1 MNEENKTLY
10 DTSII
15 TENDSILDFKSP
27 KQFSKTKLTEFNHFN
42 GHQKKKTSIKFKNF
56 IKTHGDKKKKKE
68 QEKKRHSQESQ
79 SFIESSFFKFENNC
93 DDKNSNSDVKVA
105 LVCPLC
111 FKTFKDLN
119 SRALH
124 MKICAYKNNISTKK
138 LLDAIDLQKRQE
150 DERKSLGLLV
160 APIVQD
166 KKKSISYR
174 VCIFLY

>member
-1 MNEENKTLY
+1 M
-10 DTSII
+10 
-15 TENDSILDFKSP
+15 
-27 KQFSKTKLTEFNHFN
+27 
-42 GHQKKKTSIKFKNF
+42 
-56 IKTHGDKKKKKE
+56 
-68 QEKKRHSQESQ
+68 QESQ

-93 DDKNSNSDVKVA
+93 NSKNSNSDVKVA

-138 LLDAIDLQKRQE
+138 LLDAIELQKRQE

-160 APIVQD
+160 APIVQN
-166 KKKSISYR
+166 KKKSMSYR

>member
-1 MNEENKTLY
+1 MNEENKPLY
-10 DTSII
+10 DIST

-27 KQFSKTKLTEFNHFN
+27 KQFSKTKLTEFNYFN
-42 GHQKKKTSIKFKNF
+42 GDQKKKTNIKFKNF
-56 IKTHGDKKKKKE
+56 IKSQRDNKKKKE
-68 QEKKRHSQESQ
+68 QEKKRNLQESQ
-79 SFIESSFFKFENNC
+79 SFIESSFFKFENN
-93 DDKNSNSDVKVA
+93 DNNKNSNSDVKVA

-138 LLDAIDLQKRQE
+138 LLDVIELQKRQE

-160 APIVQD
+160 APIVQN
-166 KKKSISYR
+166 KKKSMSYR